1 MRATRFWNNPHQV
14 IGQKMGKPTNVKA
27 SVSKETKEPQQDSQN
42 LLLSHTCMSE
52 GYFNHLNTSIVILI
66 GK

>member
-1 MRATRFWNNPHQV
+1 MF
-14 IGQKMGKPTNVKA
+14 IGQNMGKPKNLKA
-27 SVSKETKEPQQDSQN
+27 SVSKETKEPQQESQN
-42 LLLSHTCMSE
+42 WLLSHMPE

>member
-1 MRATRFWNNPHQV
+1 MLK
-14 IGQKMGKPTNVKA
+14 GQNMGKPKNLKTP
-27 SVSKETKEPQQDSQN
+27 VSKETKEPQQDSQN
-42 LLLSHTCMSE
+42 RLLSHMPE